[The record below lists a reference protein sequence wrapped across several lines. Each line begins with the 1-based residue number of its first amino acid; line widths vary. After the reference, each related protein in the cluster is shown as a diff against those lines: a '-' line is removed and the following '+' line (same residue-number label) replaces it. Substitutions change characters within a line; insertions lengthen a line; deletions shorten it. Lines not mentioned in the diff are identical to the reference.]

1 MKRNLR
7 AAAAVLAFE
16 LLALQSLADDVGK
29 QAEVRKTQSTP
40 AETRPLGKNGAPPA
54 SAQTLKESLQ
64 KALKEIQA
72 MSEEAAK
79 MEREIRMPSV
89 NMFAMRLEKD
99 LEADVVR
106 AIGRAQAKTG
116 SIEDARATWQSALD
130 TAAAISSLDAAEER
144 ANIYIEVA
152 RSQNEAGEQNEARFT
167 LRQAIQSAR
176 AVKRDSMFSL
186 ELPPG
191 MEDRADPVAKKTT
204 LLRRIAQLQAE
215 IGEKAGSD
223 ENFRLAV
230 ESAESIKDPLR
241 KVTHLLEVAESRS
254 GEPAAL
260 VWTKALE
267 FALSLKD
274 EFPRSRAV
282 ESVIRG
288 RLKSLPPDG
297 TLTIIADRLKGD
309 FQHYVLWVVA
319 DFIASSDKPFAP
331 NTVAQLGQLALKA
344 EFDRTS
350 KKIKVFQ
357 RIAEA
362 QARLGDYDG
371 AYRTAGEPHPVNDV
385 QNFRAT
391 QARVHVMKA
400 IADSQL
406 KAKQLAA
413 AKDTV
418 LMAIELIAPLPDEDA
433 EAYYPLAELCVL
445 EAKAGDLSGAL
456 RNVSAVSSSAWKVS
470 ILTEIA
476 ANHAQAGRADE
487 AKKTLRLAVDASR
500 GAPNDALWVSASH
513 LGDAMFDPS
522 LPILQTL
529 AHAHARIGD
538 LEAALKTVSE
548 MGQSGFGRFSR
559 GQAIDQIV
567 ATQLE
572 KGDVAGARRAADLI
586 ADADSYLGS
595 KANLLEKIAQRQ
607 AANGDAAGVLAW
619 AVRERLPKA
628 KLQSL
633 RGMADGVAE
642 AASGANPKPPAA
654 AGAPKPAG

>member
-1 MKRNLR
+1 MNKHSRV
-7 AAAAVLAFE
+7 AAAVLAIAF
-16 LLALQSLADDVGK
+16 LTLQTLADDGK
-29 QAEVRKTQSTP
+29 QAEVQKTQSTP
-40 AETRPLGKNGAPPA
+40 VESKPLAKNGAGPA
-54 SAQTLKESLQ
+54 TAQSLKDTLQRS
-64 KALKEIQA
+64 LKEIQA

-79 MEREIRMPSV
+79 AEREDRMPSV

-116 SIEDARATWQSALD
+116 NIEDARGAWQSALD
-130 TAAAISSLDAAEER
+130 IAAAISSLDAAEER
-144 ANIYIEVA
+144 AKLYIEVA

-167 LRQAIQSAR
+167 LRQAIQAAR
-176 AVKRDSMFSL
+176 AVKRESMFSI
-186 ELPPG
+186 EPPPG
-191 MEDRADPVAKKTT
+191 MEDRVDPVAKKTD
-204 LLRRIAQLQAE
+204 LLRRIAGLQAE
-215 IGEKAGSD
+215 IGDKAGSD

-241 KVTHLLEVAESRS
+241 KVHHLLEIAESRS
-254 GEPAAL
+254 GEPAAPI
-260 VWTKALE
+260 WTKALE

-274 EFPRSRAV
+274 EFPRARAV
-282 ESVIRG
+282 ESVIRA
-288 RLKSLPPDG
+288 RLKWLPLEG

-309 FQHYVLWVVA
+309 FQHYLLWVVA

-331 NTVAQLGQLALKA
+331 EAVARLGQLALKA

-400 IADSQL
+400 IAESQL

-445 EAKAGDLSGAL
+445 EAKTGDLAGAL

-476 ANHAQAGRADE
+476 ANHAQAGRAEE
-487 AKKTLRLAVDASR
+487 AKKTLRLAVEASR
-500 GAPNDALWVSASH
+500 GAPNDALWTSASH
-513 LGDAMFDPS
+513 GGDSMFDPS

-529 AHAHARIGD
+529 AHAQARIGD
-538 LEAALKTVSE
+538 LDAALKTVGE

-559 GQAIDQIV
+559 GQTIEQIV
-567 ATQLE
+567 TTQLE
-572 KGDVAGARRAADLI
+572 KGDVAGARRAADAI
-586 ADADSYLGS
+586 ADAESFLGS
-595 KANLLEKIAQRQ
+595 KADLLEKIAKQQ
-607 AANGDAAGVLAW
+607 AAKGDAAGVLAW
-619 AVRERLPKA
+619 AARERLPKS

-633 RGMADGVAE
+633 RGMADGIAE
-642 AASGANPKPPAA
+642 GASGAKPKPPATA
-654 AGAPKPAG
+654 PAPKPAG